1 MDGYKQNSQ
10 GALVPIEKISEVDL
24 LRDELVLELSG
35 EAKRLQ
41 DQLASF
47 KRKALDSV
55 SAFVDLSAEKYQHK
69 YGGNKGNLSL
79 RSFDG
84 NYRVQVAISD
94 RIVFDERLQIAKS
107 LIDSCINRWSDG
119 VDRNLKAIVNDAFQ
133 VDKEGRINTTRV
145 LGLRRLDIT
154 DHEWQQAM
162 KAISESIV
170 IDSTKEYLRFYC
182 KDERGNEIKIPV
194 DLASV

>member
-1 MDGYKQNSQ
+1 MDGYKKNSQ
-10 GALVPIEKISEVDL
+10 GALVPIEKINEVDL
-24 LRDELVLELSG
+24 LRDELVLELSEKAVQLRQQL
-35 EAKRLQ
+35 EA
-41 DQLASF
+41 F
-47 KRKALDSV
+47 KREALDSV
-55 SAFVDLSAEKYQHK
+55 SAFVDLVAEKYQAK
-69 YGGNKGNLSL
+69 LGGNKGNLSL

-84 NYRVQVAISD
+84 NYRVQVAIAD

-133 VDKEGRINTTRV
+133 VDKEGHINTTRV

-154 DHEWQQAM
+154 DHEWQKAM

-170 IDSTKEYLRFYC
+170 IDTTKEYLRFYC
-182 KDERGNEIKIPV
+182 KDERGNETKIPV